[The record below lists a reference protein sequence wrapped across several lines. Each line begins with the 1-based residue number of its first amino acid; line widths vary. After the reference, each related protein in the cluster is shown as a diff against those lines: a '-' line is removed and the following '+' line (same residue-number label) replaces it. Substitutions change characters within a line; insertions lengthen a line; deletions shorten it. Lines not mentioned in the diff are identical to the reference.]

1 MFSTPIAR
9 LPSQT
14 APLAK
19 RPPLIAFPL
28 QCRKKDNHHLRTFHS
43 RSTAVSAAPQART
56 LPASASVVVAPVKM
70 PSALRWPTLI
80 WTAAWSL
87 AVISLLVHELLLF
100 EIGNW
105 LERRVGKR

>member
-1 MFSTPIAR
+1 
-9 LPSQT
+9 
-14 APLAK
+14 
-19 RPPLIAFPL
+19 
-28 QCRKKDNHHLRTFHS
+28 
-43 RSTAVSAAPQART
+43 VSAAPQART

>member
-1 MFSTPIAR
+1 
-9 LPSQT
+9 
-14 APLAK
+14 
-19 RPPLIAFPL
+19 
-28 QCRKKDNHHLRTFHS
+28 
-43 RSTAVSAAPQART
+43 